1 MIAIYILVTGI
12 ALISLS
18 LFEFIMPQRAFRL
31 WFRYLSGRAF
41 FLHGLILIIGGLPLV
56 MYRGFLSTIIFIIG
70 VMVIL
75 MGPFILLYSEKIRE
89 MFHSVTLDLDQRG
102 IRNLVY
108 FDATV
113 RCAVGI
119 LFIATFFY

>member
-1 MIAIYILVTGI
+1 MIALYILATGI
-12 ALISLS
+12 GLSALSI
-18 LFEFIMPQRAFRL
+18 FEFIMPHRAFHL
-31 WFRYLSGRAF
+31 WFSYLSGRAF
-41 FLHGLILIIGGLPLV
+41 FLHGLLLIAGGLPLV

-75 MGPFILLYSEKIRE
+75 MGPFILIYPEKIRD
-89 MFHSVTLDLDQRG
+89 MFHSVTLDLDPRG

-113 RCAVGI
+113 RGLVGM
-119 LFIATFFY
+119 LFMASYFF